1 MAGFG
6 LLRELASR
14 EPASR
19 WLCGLVQLA
28 KRFLCGFWSMSAT
41 KELLQPYN
49 HVSRR
54 HSPFR
59 SVTTYPPSAPASHP
73 FVSTPDT
80 TLAHATGQIFY
91 LIWWETLKATK
102 SS

>member
-14 EPASR
+14 EPAGR
-19 WLCGLVQLA
+19 QLCGFVQLA
-28 KRFLCGFWSMSAT
+28 KWFLCGFSSMSAT
-41 KELLQPYN
+41 KEQVEPYN

-59 SVTTYPPSAPASHP
+59 SVTNCPPSAPAP
-73 FVSTPDT
+73 TP
-80 TLAHATGQIFY
+80 L
-91 LIWWETLKATK
+91 
-102 SS
+102 